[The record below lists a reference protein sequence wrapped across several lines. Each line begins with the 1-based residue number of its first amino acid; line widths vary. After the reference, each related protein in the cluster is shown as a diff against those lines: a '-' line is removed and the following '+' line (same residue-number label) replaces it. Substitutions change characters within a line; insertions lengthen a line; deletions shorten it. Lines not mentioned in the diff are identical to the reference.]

1 MTRTHC
7 HPPRPSVAA
16 AACAVLLLAMAPALA
31 QSSTGQEPI
40 NGIYTCTDA
49 NGRKLRSD
57 RPIPQCLDREQT
69 VLNPSGT
76 VRARVGPNLT
86 AHERA
91 EVEAKR
97 KADEEEKA
105 QATEERRRER
115 ALLIRYPSREV
126 HDQERAKALA
136 QVAEVVAAARKRIED
151 LQLERKK
158 NTAELEFY
166 RNDINRA
173 PPLLRRQIEH
183 VRQSLESQDR
193 FIQLQEGERQRINAR
208 FDEELGRLR
217 DLWRAQE
224 RLSSGAAG
232 VRP

>member
-1 MTRTHC
+1 MSDMRSLF
-7 HPPRPSVAA
+7 PRRILSAPV
-16 AACAVLLLAMAPALA
+16 CAMLLLVMGPALA
-31 QSSTGQEPI
+31 QSSSGQMPI

-49 NGRKLRSD
+49 SGRKLRSD

-86 AHERA
+86 SNERA
-91 EVEAKR
+91 EAEAKR
-97 KADEEEKA
+97 KAEEEEKA
-105 QATEERRRER
+105 QAVEERRRER

-126 HDQERAKALA
+126 HDHERAKALA
-136 QVAEVVAAARKRIED
+136 QVSEVVEAARKRIDE

-166 RNDINRA
+166 QGDVNKA
-173 PPLLRRQIEH
+173 PPVLRRQIEH
-183 VRQSLESQDR
+183 VRQNLESQDR
-193 FIQLQEGERQRINAR
+193 FIQLQVGERQRINAR
-208 FDEELGRLR
+208 FDEELARLR

-224 RLSSGAAG
+224 RQTGAAG
-232 VRP
+232 TRP

>member
-1 MTRTHC
+1 MTDIRC
-7 HPPRPSVAA
+7 HLLRRGLSAA
-16 AACAVLLLAMAPALA
+16 VGAVLLLGMAPSLA
-31 QSSTGQEPI
+31 QSSSGQSPI

-86 AHERA
+86 ANERA
-91 EVEAKR
+91 EAEARR
-97 KADEEEKA
+97 KAEEEEKA
-105 QATEERRRER
+105 LAMEERRRER

-136 QVAEVVAAARKRIED
+136 QVADVVEAARKRIEA
-151 LQLERKK
+151 LQLDRKK

-166 RNDINRA
+166 QGDVNKA
-173 PPLLRRQIEH
+173 PPVLRRQIEH
-183 VRQSLESQDR
+183 VRQNLESQDR

-208 FDEELGRLR
+208 FDEELARLR

-224 RLSSGAAG
+224 RQTGAAG

>member
-1 MTRTHC
+1 MKESRFHGPGRTLSA
-7 HPPRPSVAA
+7 PVV
-16 AACAVLLLAMAPALA
+16 CAMLLLVVGPALA
-31 QSSTGQEPI
+31 QSSSGQLPI

-76 VRARVGPNLT
+76 VRARVGPNMT
-86 AHERA
+86 ASERA
-91 EVEAKR
+91 EVEARR
-97 KADEEEKA
+97 KAEEEEKA
-105 QATEERRRER
+105 QAMEERRRER
-115 ALLIRYPSREV
+115 ALLIRYSSREV

-136 QVAEVVAAARKRIED
+136 LVAEVVEAARKRIDD

-166 RNDINRA
+166 QGDINKA
-173 PPLLRRQIEH
+173 PPVLRLQIEH

-193 FIQLQEGERQRINAR
+193 FIQSQVSERQRINAR
-208 FDEELGRLR
+208 FDEELVRLR

-224 RLSSGAAG
+224 RVSGAAG
-232 VRP
+232 TRP